1 MSQNIDKVD
10 GGRSPLGLPNG
21 SVRALLTLLILGVV
35 INEMLIGRDIDILW
49 YETLVI
55 ALAHYFSRRRFLNIP
70 PESVPQ
76 LQKDGI
82 LPPETRPL
90 YLPTGCIR
98 ALIIISLAITGY
110 FLYRQGRLLDPKVMP
125 IFGVVGAYISG
136 MTIGYFAKWFM
147 KPGPNS
153 LLTRWQDMQAILV
166 LITVA
171 STAAI
176 FFIHGPEGL
185 PNWLRHASLFLSLYY
200 FGAR

>member
-1 MSQNIDKVD
+1 MSQITDAND
-10 GGRSPLGLPNG
+10 GGRSPLSLPNG

-49 YETLVI
+49 SQTLVI

-70 PESVPQ
+70 TEAVPR
-76 LQKDGI
+76 LQKEGL

-98 ALIIISLAITGY
+98 ALIFISLAITGY
-110 FLYRQGRLLDPKVMP
+110 FLYRQGRLFDPKVIP
-125 IFGVVGAYISG
+125 TFGTLGAYISG
-136 MTIGYFAKWFM
+136 MIIGYFSKWFL

-153 LLTRWQDMQAILV
+153 LFNRWQDMQAMLV

-185 PNWLRHASLFLSLYY
+185 PSWLRHASLFLSLYY